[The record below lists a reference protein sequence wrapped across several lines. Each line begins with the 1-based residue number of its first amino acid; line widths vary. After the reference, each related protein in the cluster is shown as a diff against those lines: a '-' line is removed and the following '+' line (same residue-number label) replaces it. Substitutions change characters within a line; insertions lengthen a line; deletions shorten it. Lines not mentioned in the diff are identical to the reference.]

1 MPWIRVVI
9 IAFALLV
16 GSFAVGGA
24 ADPYLKDEFRV
35 SLAGTAHGLEALL
48 VRPSEPG
55 RYPLA
60 LISHGAPRLPAER
73 PNMTPLTMLPQA
85 IEFARRGWAAVIVM
99 RRGYGDSDGPSME
112 DFGGCAQANYIAAGN
127 GAAAQLKESIALLGK
142 RPDIDVTRVIA
153 VGHSAGGFATLA
165 LTADPPAGLA
175 AAINFAGGRGSVRD
189 DEVCHAEKLI
199 EAFGFFGRRSRIPTL
214 WVYADN
220 DHFFGP
226 KLAQQF
232 REAFTA
238 GGGKVE
244 FFHAPSFNSD
254 GHQLFSMAGIP
265 AWTPM
270 VDNFLKEHELAQRTT
285 PLAAPPPPDLVA
297 PKQLAA
303 NGLRAFETYLTSPPH
318 KAFATAPDGSF
329 GWKSGQRTTEAAR
342 SAALR
347 FCREHANRCDVMFV
361 DDDPAAR

>member
-1 MPWIRVVI
+1 MLPIRI
-9 IAFALLV
+9 AIAFALLI
-16 GSFAVGGA
+16 GSFADGHA
-24 ADPYLKDEFRV
+24 ADPYLKEEFRIP
-35 SLAGTAHGLEALL
+35 LAGTQRGLEALL

-60 LISHGAPRLPAER
+60 LISHGAPRLPSDR
-73 PNMTPLTMLPQA
+73 PTMTPLAMLPQA

-99 RRGYGDSDGPSME
+99 RRGYGSSDGPSME

-127 GAAAQLKESIALLGK
+127 GAAVQLKESIALLGK
-142 RPDIDVTRVIA
+142 RPDIDETRMIA

-165 LTADPPAGLA
+165 LTADPPAGLTA
-175 AAINFAGGRGSVRD
+175 ALNFAAGRGSIRD

-199 EAFGFFGRRSRIPTL
+199 DAFGFFGKRSRITTL

-244 FFHAPSFNSD
+244 FIDAPAFGSD
-254 GHQLFSMAGIP
+254 GHQLFSAAGIP
-265 AWTPM
+265 VWTPM
-270 VDNFLKEHELAQRTT
+270 VDDFLKAHGLALRTL
-285 PLAAPPPPDLVA
+285 PAPPRPDLVV
-297 PKQLAA
+297 PKELGT
-303 NGLRAFETYLTSPPH
+303 NGRKAFETYLASPPH
-318 KAFATAPDGSF
+318 KAFAAAPDGSF
-329 GWKSGQRTTEAAR
+329 GWKSEERTNEAAR
-342 SAALR
+342 SGALR
-347 FCREHANRCDVMFV
+347 FCEEHAPDCAVLFV
-361 DDDPAAR
+361 DDAAMR